1 MPPPL
6 AGHQWPVCIVHCPLC
21 GVAHP
26 HDLLHSCGRHDCST
40 AMNGSKCPGYR
51 LLLGVECSSCS
62 AVQEPGVD
70 EMCLTCSAP
79 HGEHVARMC
88 KPGVQAEKARE
99 ITAARSA
106 LTRKCML
113 EAQLKRKM
121 SEAIS
126 DKRQTQAM
134 LQAAITDRKTE
145 GEVLFAI
152 SEIISHPDAWPKYL
166 ADILWSRHWD
176 NQKLMNIVCFLAYN
190 GLPYHLMQQ
199 WVAVRG
205 VACESRKLG
214 INWEN
219 TMQGKWKRGAFTWD
233 LIAKDYCLLSNGEPT
248 TIPESKRSK
257 QSPD

>member
-1 MPPPL
+1 M
-6 AGHQWPVCIVHCPLC
+6 
-21 GVAHP
+21 
-26 HDLLHSCGRHDCST
+26 
-40 AMNGSKCPGYR
+40 
-51 LLLGVECSSCS
+51 
-62 AVQEPGVD
+62 D

-152 SEIISHPDAWPKYL
+152 TPISDKIRVCPSSEYGPATIL
-166 ADILWSRHWD
+166 AL
-176 NQKLMNIVCFLAYN
+176 VFL
-190 GLPYHLMQQ
+190 
-199 WVAVRG
+199 
-205 VACESRKLG
+205 
-214 INWEN
+214 
-219 TMQGKWKRGAFTWD
+219 
-233 LIAKDYCLLSNGEPT
+233 
-248 TIPESKRSK
+248 
-257 QSPD
+257 